1 MTAVQIKNLDEMKL
15 KDLKAKNYLF
25 QSIDKSI
32 LKTITQKETSKQLWD
47 SMKLKCRGN
56 ARVKR
61 AQLNRLRRDFEVLA
75 MKQGES
81 IIDYFGR
88 VMTVANDMRNYGED
102 VDDVKIVEKIL
113 RTLTDKWNYIVCS
126 IEESKDID
134 QLSVDALQSSLLVHE
149 QKFKVSGEDEHA
161 LKVTHE
167 QSYGGRG
174 RGRTAFR
181 GGQGQGRGRNSQ
193 PRSKETVE
201 CYKCHKLGHYQYEC
215 QANYAD
221 LEESEEMVLMAYVD
235 MFGGDRDV
243 VWYIDSGCS
252 NHMCGDSSLFC
263 ELEEGFNK
271 VVRLGNYASMNVVG
285 KGSVRLN
292 VKGVNY
298 LVRDVYYVPGLKN
311 NLLSVGQLQE
321 RGLAVLM
328 QSNECRIY
336 HHTKGLVFQTNM
348 TANRMFVLL
357 SSTQSIKK
365 ENKEECFQVTTE
377 DVAHLWH

>member
-1 MTAVQIKNLDEMKL
+1 M
-15 KDLKAKNYLF
+15 
-25 QSIDKSI
+25 
-32 LKTITQKETSKQLWD
+32 
-47 SMKLKCRGN
+47 G
-56 ARVKR
+56 
-61 AQLNRLRRDFEVLA
+61 
-75 MKQGES
+75 
-81 IIDYFGR
+81 
-88 VMTVANDMRNYGED
+88 
-102 VDDVKIVEKIL
+102 IVEKIL
-113 RTLTDKWNYIVCS
+113 ITLSDKWNYIVCS

-181 GGQGQGRGRNSQ
+181 GGRGQGKGRSSK

-215 QANYAD
+215 QANYVD
-221 LEESEEMVLMAYVD
+221 LEESEEMVLMTYVD
-235 MFGGDRDV
+235 TFRGYRDV
-243 VWYIDSGCS
+243 VWYIDSACS

-298 LVRDVYYVPGLKN
+298 LVRDVYYVPGLKK
-311 NLLSVGQLQE
+311 S
-321 RGLAVLM
+321 A
-328 QSNECRIY
+328 S
-336 HHTKGLVFQTNM
+336 K
-348 TANRMFVLL
+348 
-357 SSTQSIKK
+357 
-365 ENKEECFQVTTE
+365 
-377 DVAHLWH
+377 